1 MEQSAPSYLFGI
13 YSSICFIIRSFSSG
27 EVPMNR
33 YRQSYLYF
41 IAAVFLVLSF
51 AIMSLGNFAVP
62 AVEAAPLAA
71 DTPTSQPTL
80 PTATNTPVPPTATNT
95 SVPPT
100 ATNTSVPP
108 TATEPGPTETL
119 QPPQTVTPPPTPVP
133 PAEIPE
139 PITVVLF
146 GTGLAALSAAAASRR
161 NKKAE

>member
-1 MEQSAPSYLFGI
+1 
-13 YSSICFIIRSFSSG
+13 
-27 EVPMNR
+27 MNR

-71 DTPTSQPTL
+71 DTPTTQPTL
-80 PTATNTPVPPTATNT
+80 PTEVPPTE
-95 SVPPT
+95 VPPT
-100 ATNTSVPP
+100 EAPP
-108 TATEPGPTETL
+108 TEVPPTETL